1 MPTENRVTMTK
12 TPEQPQSGPLE
23 ASSEVDLRLE
33 DMSHLSA
40 EEARLLRRHFEI
52 FTETTNKL
60 VTAHQHLQLQVRA
73 LLEELEQKNR
83 ELESVNSELAH
94 RIRETEQVREFLDR
108 VIDSMHTGLVAIDVD
123 GYVTRINEA
132 ARVLLGWEDQSPS
145 QFEELVANQSQRILP
160 AVSDWDQAPR
170 SGETRL
176 RKRHGDTLLV
186 RYTAVPIAPS
196 GGEQTVQRGTL
207 FVFEDLSRLRLLEEK
222 VRRASRLT
230 ALGELAAGVAHEMR
244 NPLATMRGFLQL
256 LPSEFEDPGFREE
269 CSTRLIREIDRLAR
283 LTESL
288 LELARPVRPDDYET
302 DLKALV
308 EEVLNE
314 QQEALQVED
323 IRLEIHLMQIP
334 PLPLDRDRIKQVLL
348 NLIINARQAMAPGG
362 KLEVT
367 LEPRPEAWGAED
379 QLTLLAVLSVRD
391 NGKGIESHH
400 LDQIFDPFFTTRDEG
415 TGLGLALCYRIIEEH
430 GGVIRV
436 ESTPGKGS
444 AFTLYFPI
452 RCEE

>member
-1 MPTENRVTMTK
+1 MGNHVTMTT
-12 TPEQPQSGPLE
+12 TPEPPR
-23 ASSEVDLRLE
+23 SSPPNSSMEEDFRFE
-33 DMSHLSA
+33 DMPHLSA

-60 VTAHQHLQLQVRA
+60 VTAHQNLQQKVRS
-73 LLEELEQKNR
+73 LLEELEQKNH

-108 VIDSMHTGLVAIDVD
+108 VIDSMHTGLVAIDPE
-123 GYVTRINEA
+123 GSVTRINQA
-132 ARVLLGWEDQSPS
+132 ARVLLGWGEDSPS
-145 QFEELVANQSQRILP
+145 HFEELLVQGGQMALRIP
-160 AVSDWDQAPR
+160 SDREGVSR
-170 SGETRL
+170 SGEMRL
-176 RKRHGDTLLV
+176 QRRNGETLLV
-186 RYTAVPIAPS
+186 RYSVVPIAPS
-196 GGEQTVQRGTL
+196 GERESDQRGTL

-222 VRRASRLT
+222 VRRANRLT

-256 LPSEFEDPGFREE
+256 LPTEYEDPSFREE

-288 LELARPVRPDDYET
+288 LELARPIQPDDYET
-302 DLKALV
+302 DLKGLF
-308 EEVLNE
+308 EEVLSE
-314 QQEALQVED
+314 QHETLQVEE
-323 IRLEIHLMQIP
+323 ITLRMNLEEIP

-348 NLIINARQAMAPGG
+348 NLIINARQAMKPGG
-362 KLEVT
+362 ELEVL
-367 LEPRPEAWGAED
+367 LETRSEAWGADD
-379 QLTLLAVLSVRD
+379 QLTLLAALAVRD

-415 TGLGLALCYRIIEEH
+415 TGLGLALCYRIVEEH

-436 ESTPGKGS
+436 ESAPGKGS
-444 AFTLYFPI
+444 TFTLYFPI
-452 RCEE
+452 RREE